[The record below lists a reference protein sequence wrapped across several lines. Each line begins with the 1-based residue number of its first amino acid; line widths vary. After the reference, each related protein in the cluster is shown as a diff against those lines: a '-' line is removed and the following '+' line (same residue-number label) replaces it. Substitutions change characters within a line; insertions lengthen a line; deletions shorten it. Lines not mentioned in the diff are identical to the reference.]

1 MDRFEDLQAFVAVVE
16 AGSFTAAADRLNS
29 DKSAVSRRVSALE
42 DRLGVQLMRRTTRS
56 LTITDTGSSFYQRSA
71 RILAD
76 LEEAESAV
84 AQEHGD
90 LRGNLRVALPL
101 SFGVHHMGTPLA
113 EFRKRHP
120 AVDLDLDL
128 SDRYVDLMQDGFD
141 VAIRIGPQRD
151 SSLIARRIFESRL
164 ILCASKDYIEAHGE
178 PASPD
183 ELIDHNCLVYTGSA
197 DPNTWVY
204 EDQNGSQRAVS
215 VRPAMSANSGDILMQ
230 AAADGLGVTL
240 QPTFI
245 AHSFIND
252 GRLLP
257 LMTDVSWPTAVGY
270 TVYPPTRHLSYRV
283 REFISFLAEWFEGV
297 PYWDRECDVD

>member
-42 DRLGVQLMRRTTRS
+42 DRLGVQLMRCTTRS

-90 LRGNLRVALPL
+90 LRGRLRVALPL

-151 SSLIARRIFESRL
+151 SSLIARRIFGSRL

-183 ELIDHNCLVYTGSA
+183 ELTDHNCLVYTGSA

-245 AHSFIND
+245 AHSFIKD

-257 LMTDVSWPTAVGY
+257 LITDVSWPTAVGY
-270 TVYPPTRHLSYRV
+270 AVYPPTRHLSYRV

-297 PYWDRECDVD
+297 PYWDRECDGD

>member
-1 MDRFEDLQAFVAVVE
+1 
-16 AGSFTAAADRLNS
+16 
-29 DKSAVSRRVSALE
+29 VSALE

-56 LTITDTGSSFYQRSA
+56 LTITDTGSSFYERSA

-90 LRGNLRVALPL
+90 LRGRLRVALPL
-101 SFGVHHMGTPLA
+101 SFGVHHMGAPLA

-141 VAIRIGPQRD
+141 VAIRIGPQKD
-151 SSLIARRIFESRL
+151 SSLIARRIFDSRL
-164 ILCASKDYIEAHGE
+164 VVCASSDYIDANGE

-183 ELIDHNCLVYTGSA
+183 ELIDHNCLVYTGTA
-197 DPNTWVY
+197 DPNPWAY
-204 EDQNGSQRAVS
+204 EDSDGSQRRVR

-240 QPTFI
+240 QPTFL
-245 AHSFIND
+245 AHSFIKE

-257 LMTDVSWPTAVGY
+257 LMTDVSWPIAIGY
-270 TVYPPTRHLSYRV
+270 AVYPPTRHLSYRV
-283 REFISFLAEWFEGV
+283 REFISFLAGWFEGV
-297 PYWDRECDVD
+297 PYWDLDCGGDNNPQQRPVA